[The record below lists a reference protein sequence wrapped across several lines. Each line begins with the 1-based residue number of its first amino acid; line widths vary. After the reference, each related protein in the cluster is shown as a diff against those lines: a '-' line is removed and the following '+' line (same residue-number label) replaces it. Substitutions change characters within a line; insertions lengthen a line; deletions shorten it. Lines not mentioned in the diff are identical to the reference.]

1 MATASAGTERDAAAG
16 GGRASEPDAAAGGAR
31 PVEPDVA
38 VGDAR
43 PVEPDAAAGAAR
55 PGEPA
60 AASTVRPGAPSP
72 RLHLDPRAKLYVLLL
87 ANLMLFFHARLHVEV
102 VMVTLFL
109 APFFVS
115 GRVRAG
121 LRLAIIYLVL
131 LGIDAAVL
139 PAADAFAETGGTG
152 GAAAGF
158 VASFLSMLSVG
169 IRMLLPCIITGAYA
183 FTTTT
188 VGEFV
193 CALRRMRVPETVI
206 IPCMVVIRFFPTI
219 REDYRQI
226 RNAMA
231 LRGIAAGSAGLLRNP
246 AQSLEYILMPLLMNS
261 NNVVQDLSVAALT
274 KGIGLP
280 GAHTC
285 MTEIRM
291 TALDWAYMAVC
302 TVPLA
307 AFIGGLW

>member
-1 MATASAGTERDAAAG
+1 MAPASTTAEKSATAGSGRASKPGAASAGATRAAA
-16 GGRASEPDAAAGGAR
+16 
-31 PVEPDVA
+31 
-38 VGDAR
+38 
-43 PVEPDAAAGAAR
+43 
-55 PGEPA
+55 
-60 AASTVRPGAPSP
+60 

-102 VMVTLFL
+102 VMVALFL
-109 APFFVS
+109 APFFAS
-115 GRVRAG
+115 GRMRAG

-158 VASFLSMLSVG
+158 VASFLSLLSVG

-183 FTTTT
+183 FATTS

-193 CALRRMRVPETVI
+193 CALRRMRVPEAVI

-226 RNAMA
+226 RSAMA

-246 AQSLEYILMPLLMNS
+246 A
-261 NNVVQDLSVAALT
+261 
-274 KGIGLP
+274 
-280 GAHTC
+280 
-285 MTEIRM
+285 
-291 TALDWAYMAVC
+291 
-302 TVPLA
+302 
-307 AFIGGLW
+307 